1 MNYTECVADTES
13 VLIGLSELTKVPYVK
28 GNFSRFEDQFVN
40 SGKNEARYILKEEGF
55 EISVLLEK
63 YEGYF
68 FVSICGE
75 GGRFERARAYLVSN
89 KG

>member
-1 MNYTECVADTES
+1 MNHTECVADTES

-75 GGRFERARAYLVSN
+75 GGRFERAKAYLVSN